1 MEISILYYNHKKEKK
16 MKKMKFSVFA
26 LSLVLLFTSCGD
38 LTNKAKGGMIGGAS
52 GGALGA
58 LIGQLAGNGKGA
70 AIGAGVG
77 TAVGA
82 GVGVL
87 IGNRMDKAKAAAE
100 AVENAKAETI
110 EDSSTGLKYVKVTF
124 DSGILFTTG
133 DATLSSSA
141 RTSLSKFASTVLN
154 TNTDMDVA
162 IVGFTDNQGW
172 RNCTAAESKQKNVEL
187 SQKRAD
193 AVYSYLVSSGAKT
206 SQIKYIK
213 GLGEDNPVASNDTKA
228 GQEQNRRV
236 EVYLYASQEMINAA
250 QQQAGTTK

>member
-1 MEISILYYNHKKEKK
+1 MKKLRLYALVMSSIL
-16 MKKMKFSVFA
+16 
-26 LSLVLLFTSCGD
+26 LLASCGGG

-58 LIGQLAGNGKGA
+58 LIGQLAGKGKGA

-82 GVGVL
+82 GIGVL

-100 AVENAKAETI
+100 AVENAKAETL
-110 EDSSTGLKYVKVTF
+110 EDTSTGLKYVKVTF

-133 DATLSSSA
+133 DATLSESA
-141 RTSLSKFASTVLN
+141 KTSLSKFASTVLN

-162 IVGFTDNQGW
+162 IIGYTDNQGW
-172 RNCTAAESKQKNVEL
+172 RNSTAEQSKQKNIDL

-193 AVYSYLVSSGAKT
+193 AVFSYLVSSGAKT
-206 SQIKYIK
+206 AQIKYIK
-213 GLGEDNPVASNDTKA
+213 GLGEENPVASNDTPA

-236 EVYLYASQEMINAA
+236 EVYMYASQDMIDAA
-250 QQQAGTTK
+250 QKEAAASN